1 MGPIDTLEAYI
12 KIGKKLFHLTW
23 DKKVK
28 CKIGHGKNEE
38 KDEFG
43 SPWNEFVGFKCGT
56 PITLGTHYKKSWFF
70 K

>member
-1 MGPIDTLEAYI
+1 
-12 KIGKKLFHLTW
+12 
-23 DKKVK
+23 VK